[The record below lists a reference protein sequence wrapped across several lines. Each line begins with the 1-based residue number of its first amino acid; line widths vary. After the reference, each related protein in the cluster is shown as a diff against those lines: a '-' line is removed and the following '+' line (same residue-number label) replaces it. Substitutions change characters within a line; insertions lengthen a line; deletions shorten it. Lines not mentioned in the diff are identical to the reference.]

1 LEGELLN
8 PPSTS
13 MTGRPISAA
22 YPTWIIGCIPPD
34 RNLLSISLSGV
45 LYSLEKMNFWR
56 VSQNP

>member
-1 LEGELLN
+1 
-8 PPSTS
+8 

-45 LYSLEKMNFWR
+45 LYSLEKINFWR